1 MNKLKL
7 LLLFLFLLLNHFSA
21 VASPKSEEM
30 KKSPIHTK
38 QSFLD
43 DLPWLSLS
51 SVDIEKIAQTLA
63 NAYQEKKA
71 IINFP
76 YSLTLQQAQEIQEQL
91 IQLLI
96 PYQGDIIGY
105 KAGLTNPKAQE
116 MFKVSEPV
124 LGRLLEQMLLPS
136 GAKVPAK
143 FGAIPMIEGDL
154 MVRVSS
160 EKINQAKTP
169 EETLKYLDAVIPFL
183 ELPDLVYD
191 KDVQLNGEK
200 LIAINVG
207 ARLGIVGK
215 PVILSV
221 DKLSNIQITLIDE
234 SGKVIAQGDSK
245 ALLGDPIKSVF
256 WIKETLN
263 NQGKTLKKGDLLSL
277 GSMTP
282 LIPVKPSKTITAK
295 YQGLEANKTTEIS
308 VIFEE

>member
-7 LLLFLFLLLNHFSA
+7 LLLFSFLLLNHFSA
-21 VASPKSEEM
+21 VAYPKFWEF
-30 KKSPIHTK
+30 KKSPVDTK
-38 QSFLD
+38 HNFLD

-51 SVDIEKIAQTLA
+51 SVETQKIVEILV
-63 NAYQEKKA
+63 NAYREKKA
-71 IINFP
+71 IANFT
-76 YSLTLQQAQEIQEQL
+76 YSLTLQQAQEIQDQL

-96 PYQGDIIGY
+96 PSQGNIIGY
-105 KAGLTNPKAQE
+105 KAGLTNAKAQE

-154 MVRVSS
+154 IVRVSS
-160 EKINQAKTP
+160 EKINEAKTP

-191 KDVQLNGEK
+191 KNVQLNGEK

-215 PVILSV
+215 PITLST
-221 DKLSNIQITLIDE
+221 DKLMNIQITLIDE
-234 SGKVIAQGDSK
+234 SGEIIAQGDSK
-245 ALLGDPIKSVF
+245 ALLGDPLKSVF
-256 WIKETLN
+256 WIKETSN
-263 NQGKTLKKGDLLSL
+263 NQGKILKKGDLLSL

-282 LIPVKPSKTITAK
+282 LIPVKPGKTITAK
-295 YQGLEANKTTEIS
+295 YQGLEQNKTTEIY
-308 VIFEE
+308 VIFE